1 MGIRSTLILLLIA
14 SLLCAGNFSPIATVY
29 IVDLQFW
36 GEKREQPKLLEGIYP
51 DIFRELSKR
60 TNIPMK
66 QVLAPYPRVIKGLE
80 EGSSDFTISL
90 PKEFADST
98 IILGD
103 PVWSI
108 KLGVLS
114 LKSNPITSIE
124 QMQGM
129 RIGTIRN
136 AAFTPEFRQDTTIRK
151 VPSNQ
156 HTNLMKMLIMG
167 RIDGIASDLSI
178 MRGVLETDSTIVA
191 NFAEPLQVTE
201 LKLHFLMHYKS
212 PYKDHFDL
220 LNSTLQEMKADG
232 TIRDIV
238 LRYLK

>member
-1 MGIRSTLILLLIA
+1 MRIRSTFLTLLIVT
-14 SLLCAGNFSPIATVY
+14 LICAADVSRTANVY

-36 GEKREQPKLLEGIYP
+36 GEKVSDSKELQGIYP
-51 DIFRELSKR
+51 EIFRELSKR
-60 TNIPMK
+60 TNIPMT
-66 QVLAPYPRVIKGLE
+66 QILAPYPRVINGLE
-80 EGSSDFTISL
+80 DGPSDFTISL
-90 PKEFADST
+90 PKEFEDST
-98 IILGD
+98 IIVGD

-108 KLGVLS
+108 KLGILS
-114 LKSNPITSIE
+114 LKKSPIISMK

-129 RIGTIRN
+129 KIGTIRN

-151 VPSNQ
+151 VPSN
-156 HTNLMKMLIMG
+156 HHVNLMKMLIMG

-191 NFAEPLQVTE
+191 DFAEPLQVTE

-212 PYKDHFDL
+212 PFKEQFEL
-220 LNSTLQEMKADG
+220 LNNTLQEMKADG

-238 LRYLK
+238 LKYLH